1 MDALITGSS
10 RGIGRAI
17 AVELAQG
24 GGRVVVNYLQDEGAA
39 QETARLVAEAG
50 GTPVILQAD
59 VRSEGDC
66 RRLAGALDRIDVL
79 VHNAAIGALK
89 PFEKIRTPQWDL
101 TLESSLRPFWL
112 LTRLCLE
119 RLAPGA
125 SIIGITST
133 GSRGFVPGYSAM
145 GAAKA
150 GVEALTRQLAVE
162 LAPRGIRVN
171 TVCGGLMDTDALR
184 YFPDRERMVGF
195 ATRYTP
201 LGRMGQPQDMAGVVR
216 LLVSPQA
223 AFVTGQVLVVDGG
236 LSLL

>member
-1 MDALITGSS
+1 MDVLITGSS

-17 AVELAQG
+17 AVDLARE
-24 GGRVVVNYLQDEGAA
+24 GGRVVVNYLMNEDAA
-39 QETARLVAEAG
+39 AETAELVKAAG
-50 GTPVILQAD
+50 GTPIVVQGD
-59 VRSEGDC
+59 VRSEKDC
-66 RRLAGALDRIDVL
+66 KRLAATLDRYDAL

-89 PFEKIRTPQWDL
+89 PTEKIRTPQWDL

-112 LTRLCLE
+112 LSKLCLDFM
-119 RLAPGA
+119 APGG

-133 GSRGFVPGYSAM
+133 GSRKFVPGYSAM

-162 LAPRGIRVN
+162 LSPRKIRVN
-171 TVCGGLMDTDALR
+171 TVCGGLIDTDALR
-184 YFPDRERMVGF
+184 YFPERERMVKF
-195 ATRYTP
+195 ANEYTP
-201 LGRMGQPQDMAGVVR
+201 LGRMGQPQDMADAVR

-223 AFVTGQVLVVDGG
+223 AFITGQVLVVDGG